1 MQIILFRQLCL
12 LVTHSLTQY
21 DGILLVYCS
30 GFWVDPTKGYSRS
43 YFQAISMLFDDAD
56 CFRKVP
62 TFLPFHLSFQ
72 HIPAN
77 HYVISR
83 NLLLCPFSS
92 SFLTLWFCLFHQTP
106 PIGNMFASPFCNVW
120 LILLPASN
128 ILSVHLLYRSYR
140 PCKGFR
146 RPPKRKTS
154 CSGKMSH
161 YLIFVCYLI

>member
-1 MQIILFRQLCL
+1 VQIILFHQLCL

-72 HIPAN
+72 PIPAN

-92 SFLTLWFCLFHQTP
+92 SFLTFVVLLVPPDATDRQHVCLTIFATCGWSCFLP
-106 PIGNMFASPFCNVW
+106 RTSSACTYYTGLIGLVRVSDD
-120 LILLPASN
+120 
-128 ILSVHLLYRSYR
+128 HLKGKPLVQEKCLTTWSLYV
-140 PCKGFR
+140 
-146 RPPKRKTS
+146 T
-154 CSGKMSH
+154 
-161 YLIFVCYLI
+161 